1 MIHIKIIDKNKE
13 RGESPYTI
21 SDSYKTKINNCQNTK
36 SLEDIGFNINTKNGQ
51 QLFYYLVKEN
61 NKILTSENSR
71 FFFSDNF
78 IMFGEY
84 LTSHFIAGF
93 GERYHDFI
101 LDDGLYTSWPN
112 DTQGIH
118 FDDGKGGHNLMGLQ
132 PIGLHKTK
140 DNKFLGILF
149 NNINAQDTYINTI
162 SDDNVLLEHRTIGG
176 VIDYYLYY
184 DEDPDKVL
192 IKIHDIVGQPL
203 MPPFWSFGFHQSRY
217 GYLNIMDFIQV
228 RYDYT
233 DKNLPIDAF
242 WTDIDIYKDYKNLE
256 LNTDKF
262 MLILFKT
269 QMKIYKDNNYH
280 YIPLV
285 DLGFKI
291 DTNDTFYNEGHSKNA
306 FLISNYT
313 KQELIAYNLPGQIVF
328 PDFFNPDMQTLWD
341 KILNEFYKNLT
352 YDGLWIDN
360 NEPGQLLELENTRGE
375 LLPEGYDYDVDKNQY
390 EYIPYIPGF
399 RENEHT
405 DLRTHSLSENAIS
418 IKNKENPLY
427 TCYNFKALIALME
440 AEYTKKNFRRI
451 R

>member
-1 MIHIKIIDKNKE
+1 
-13 RGESPYTI
+13 
-21 SDSYKTKINNCQNTK
+21 
-36 SLEDIGFNINTKNGQ
+36 
-51 QLFYYLVKEN
+51 
-61 NKILTSENSR
+61 
-71 FFFSDNF
+71 
-78 IMFGEY
+78 
-84 LTSHFIAGF
+84 
-93 GERYHDFI
+93 
-101 LDDGLYTSWPN
+101 
-112 DTQGIH
+112 
-118 FDDGKGGHNLMGLQ
+118 
-132 PIGLHKTK
+132 
-140 DNKFLGILF
+140 
-149 NNINAQDTYINTI
+149 
-162 SDDNVLLEHRTIGG
+162 
-176 VIDYYLYY
+176 
-184 DEDPDKVL
+184 
-192 IKIHDIVGQPL
+192 

-390 EYIPYIPGF
+390 VPGF
-399 RENEHT
+399 IENEHT

-418 IKNKENPLY
+418 IKYKENPLY
-427 TCYNFKALIALME
+427 TSYNFKALIALME
-440 AEYTKKNFRRI
+440 AEYTKKTLEGLGKRPFI
-451 R
+451 KILLLVVPL